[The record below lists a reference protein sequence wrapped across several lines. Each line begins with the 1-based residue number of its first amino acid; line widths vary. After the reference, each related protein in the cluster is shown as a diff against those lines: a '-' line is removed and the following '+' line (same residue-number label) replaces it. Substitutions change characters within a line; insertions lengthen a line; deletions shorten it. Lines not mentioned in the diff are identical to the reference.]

1 MDMTF
6 SLVRPAP
13 EHLPSHIAALER
25 GWSPDTQRP
34 EAGRE
39 ELGKIA
45 RDPAAYLA
53 LFIDREA
60 AGPPVRLP
68 DGSLVPRL
76 PSIRHW
82 MWDGEFCGSIS
93 LRWQPGTTELPPH
106 CLGHIGYSVV
116 PWKRRLG
123 YATRALALFLPL
135 ARAEGLPYVE
145 ITTDET
151 NIASQRVIT
160 SNGGV
165 LIEPFRKPAAH
176 GAAQGLRYRIDLT
189 SAFRA

>member
-1 MDMTF
+1 MF
-6 SLVRPAP
+6 RLVRPGP
-13 EHLPSHIAALER
+13 EYLPSHIAALER

-34 EAGRE
+34 DARFEALE
-39 ELGKIA
+39 KIA
-45 RDPAAYLA
+45 GDPDEYLA
-53 LFIDREA
+53 LHIDRQA
-60 AGPPVRLP
+60 AGPPVKLP

-76 PSIRHW
+76 PSIRNW

-123 YATRALALFLPL
+123 YATRALALFLPE
-135 ARAEGLPYVE
+135 ARAEGLAYVE

-160 SNGGV
+160 ANGG
-165 LIEPFRKPAAH
+165 LLLARFRKPEAH
-176 GAAQGLRYRIDLT
+176 GGAEGLRYCIRFD
-189 SAFRA
+189 